1 MSTIKPYANEAD
13 SIAIGELTV
22 ENREDRLELYG
33 SLQLTR
39 DKEGLALA
47 RELKSLVDAALE
59 VLESED
65 LPDRITI
72 DPPDEVDNPFQ

>member
-13 SIAIGELTV
+13 SITIGELTV

-47 RELKSLVDAALE
+47 RELKSLLDAALE

-65 LPDRITI
+65 LPDRIEI
-72 DPPDEVDNPFQ
+72 DPPDEVDNPFR

>member
-13 SIAIGELTV
+13 SITIGELTV

-47 RELKSLVDAALE
+47 RELKALVEATLE

-65 LPDRITI
+65 LPDRIEI

>member
-13 SIAIGELTV
+13 SITIGELTV
-22 ENREDRLELYG
+22 ENRMDRLEIYG

-39 DKEGLALA
+39 DKEGLVLA
-47 RELKSLVDAALE
+47 RELKLLVDAALE

-65 LPDRITI
+65 LPDRIAI

>member
-13 SIAIGELTV
+13 SITIGELTV

-33 SLQLTR
+33 SVQLTR

-65 LPDRITI
+65 LPDRIEI
-72 DPPDEVDNPFQ
+72 DPPDEVDNPF

>member
-13 SIAIGELTV
+13 SITIGELTV
-22 ENREDRLELYG
+22 ENRLDRLELYG

-47 RELKSLVDAALE
+47 RELKSLVDDALTL
-59 VLESED
+59 LESED
-65 LPDRITI
+65 LPDRIVI
-72 DPPDEVDNPFQ
+72 DPTDEVDNPFQ